1 MQTKECHKRAMKCKI
16 CELEM
21 PFNKLQEHLNACA
34 SRTEWCWECNKY
46 IMYRDQDEHKDI
58 CQNSGLFYHKDV
70 KFQTSEA
77 STNATF
83 ISPTGKQNSSLSW
96 TGSTLL
102 NLNENSPVF
111 STILSNPGGRGL
123 LFNQSQ
129 WKGQVLL
136 SIMLVIVKPEWFH
149 WLVAQW
155 PCSFMPSLYP
165 RSEIPSVRK

>member
-1 MQTKECHKRAMKCKI
+1 
-16 CELEM
+16 
-21 PFNKLQEHLNACA
+21 
-34 SRTEWCWECNKY
+34 
-46 IMYRDQDEHKDI
+46 MYRDQDEHKDI

-129 WKGQVLL
+129 
-136 SIMLVIVKPEWFH
+136 
-149 WLVAQW
+149 
-155 PCSFMPSLYP
+155 
-165 RSEIPSVRK
+165 